1 MYFIS
6 DETDHIGI
14 LNKKCIFTAMKRF
27 FAFILLAI
35 YSVTTVGATVQLHYC
50 MGKLS
55 GWSLAWTES
64 KSKECSKCGME
75 KMHSDKGCCHDE
87 SKLLKIQDD
96 QKANYVSLEI
106 SKLSVAA
113 PVLIDHTIAYTLTKI
128 NELLPQS
135 NAPPRSSG
143 VDVYVRNCVFRI

>member
-1 MYFIS
+1 
-6 DETDHIGI
+6 
-14 LNKKCIFTAMKRF
+14 MKRF
-27 FAFILLAI
+27 FAFILLLI
-35 YSVTTVGATVQLHYC
+35 YSVTSIGATVELHYC

-55 GWSLAWTES
+55 GWTLALIES
-64 KSKECSKCGME
+64 HSKECSKCGME
-75 KMHSDKGCCHDE
+75 KTHLDKGCCHDE

-113 PVLIDHTIAYTLTKI
+113 PVLIDHTVAYSLPKI

-135 NAPPRSSG
+135 NAPPRISG
-143 VDVYVRNCVFRI
+143 VDVYIRNCVFRI